1 MNPTVHMLASYSP
14 HGKENGYE
22 GQYFYLVRYYCL
34 RDGINVHHPLTG
46 NALRAALAGREHGSC
61 RFTGL

>member
-14 HGKENGYE
+14 FGKENGYE
-22 GQYFYLVRYYCL
+22 GQYFYRVHYYCL
-34 RDGINVHHPLTG
+34 CDGNNVHHPFKG
-46 NALRAALAGREHGSC
+46 NALRAALAGRGYGDC

>member
-14 HGKENGYE
+14 DGKENGYE
-22 GQYFYLVRYYCL
+22 GQYFYLVHYYSLC
-34 RDGINVHHPLTG
+34 DGISVHHPFTG
-46 NALRAALAGREHGSC
+46 NALRATLAGREYGDC